1 MQHATHSVL
10 MPVSSIVNNN
20 DDDDDDDEDDDDDGN
35 QLELAENMLHY
46 VVAFTFG

>member
-1 MQHATHSVL
+1 MQYATQSVL

-20 DDDDDDDEDDDDDGN
+20 DDDDDEDDDDDGN